1 MKRDLIKLNKIL
13 KNKSPEKIME
23 WGFEN
28 SINPILT
35 TNFRPYEIALINL
48 CIQIKPNVK
57 VIWCDTGYNTSATY
71 IYAKELIS
79 KLKLNIHIYVPKYT
93 KDYINVLMNGIPSI
107 NDSNHSIF
115 TEYVKLEPFNRAI
128 KETKPDLWITNLRIG
143 QTNFRDSIDI
153 LSEREDGLLKISPFY
168 NWLDND
174 LDKYMEKYKLV
185 NELDYFDPTKIEE
198 NRECGLHDS

>member
-1 MKRDLIKLNKIL
+1 MI
-13 KNKSPEKIME
+13 
-23 WGFEN
+23 
-28 SINPILT
+28 
-35 TNFRPYEIALINL
+35 
-48 CIQIKPNVK
+48 
-57 VIWCDTGYNTSATY
+57 VI
-71 IYAKELIS
+71 
-79 KLKLNIHIYVPKYT
+79 
-93 KDYINVLMNGIPSI
+93 
-107 NDSNHSIF
+107 
-115 TEYVKLEPFNRAI
+115 
-128 KETKPDLWITNLRIG
+128 DLWITNLRIG